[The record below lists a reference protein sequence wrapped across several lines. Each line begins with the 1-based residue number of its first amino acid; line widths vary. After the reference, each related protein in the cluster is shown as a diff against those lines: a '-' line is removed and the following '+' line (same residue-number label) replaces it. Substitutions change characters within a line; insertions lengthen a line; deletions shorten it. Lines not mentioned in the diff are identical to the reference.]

1 MVKFSKYYL
10 RIMILIF
17 NQIIHLTWTKLKTEP
32 IFRHQNIILR
42 VSFFSWVYYTNFHMH
57 SDCRIKRL
65 NKTLKKM
72 RGWTLPWGVNLPLR
86 TLNVPGVWPQCAK
99 NLKCELELWKSN
111 KLEVV
116 WCHTLTLLQN
126 SYWRAVFQS
135 NKLSTHTYRYVC
147 RH

>member
-1 MVKFSKYYL
+1 MAPFWILPFQQAKQNSKRSQFSGISKESKHHPS
-10 RIMILIF
+10 R
-17 NQIIHLTWTKLKTEP
+17 K
-32 IFRHQNIILR
+32 
-42 VSFFSWVYYTNFHMH
+42 SFFSWVYYNNFHIY

-65 NKTLKKM
+65 NKTHKRM
-72 RGWTLPWGVNLPLR
+72 RGWTWPWGVNLPLR